1 MRSCRGAAVSDIYSR
16 VIYLSGLNLIEK
28 KINNP
33 ALLPDD
39 FIPLKMSQRIR
50 AKALTGIPQID
61 AASREETSGK
71 FLSFD
76 ETPLM
81 W

>member
-1 MRSCRGAAVSDIYSR
+1 MDCSAGYDNSTT
-16 VIYLSGLNLIEK
+16 LS
-28 KINNP
+28 
-33 ALLPDD
+33 
-39 FIPLKMSQRIR
+39 LKCLTLVDT
-50 AKALTGIPQID
+50 LTGIPQID